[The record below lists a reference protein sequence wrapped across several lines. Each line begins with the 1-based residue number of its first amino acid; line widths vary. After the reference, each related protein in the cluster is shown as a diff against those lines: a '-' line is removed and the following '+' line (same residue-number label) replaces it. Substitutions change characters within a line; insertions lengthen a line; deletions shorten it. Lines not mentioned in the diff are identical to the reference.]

1 MDVTRS
7 QASDLADGMYT
18 GKSHLLTGAAWDRTL
33 GWLINK
39 NNKTIVQVAGDSRE
53 WVNYSDDEFSN
64 TTGRVNTGIFSQT
77 NAMGIYDL
85 AGNVCEWTSEIGP
98 NSSYPFVLRGGSYNH
113 TGSLQP
119 TFIRAVSE
127 ESYTHVSYGFR
138 VALFL

>member
-1 MDVTRS
+1 MITNKEWNQVVRVFAGYGSTTRAKETYANYNS
-7 QASDLADGMYT
+7 NT
-18 GKSHLLTGAAWDRTL
+18 GKVTEPDLSGSAYVRT
-33 GWLINK
+33 
-39 NNKTIVQVAGDSRE
+39 
-53 WVNYSDDEFSN
+53 
-64 TTGRVNTGIFSQT
+64 VNTFDKAK
-77 NAMGIYDL
+77 NIYDL
-85 AGNVCEWTSEIGP
+85 AGNVWEWTSEIGP